1 MHSHQNGSCVFLA
14 VLVLAFFGNHVGIL
28 FAQDAQQTIK
38 SLEIEGN
45 ARIEESAIRGRMTL
59 KPGDP
64 YTEEAIRKEIR
75 TIFQMG
81 YFEDV
86 QVKTEPLGGN
96 QVSVVFMVTEKPFI
110 TEIVFD
116 GNDNLS
122 DDKLRE
128 AVTVRSQ
135 TFLNK
140 REVKESAEGIRK
152 AYQEAGYHQ
161 AQIVPVIQAIEEDL
175 RRLTFFIQEGERA
188 RIKTVTFKGRAALEK
203 DELLEVTANR
213 EWEPI
218 ISLITDAGILRREEL
233 PNDVERIREV
243 YMNKGYLDVQ
253 IGAPTIDLTED
264 KKWFTLTFSI
274 EEGQPYTVEVVT
286 FEGNTVFTDDELRFG
301 SLILEGEIAR
311 RIALREEITRI
322 TDIYGEKGYAFTEV
336 TPRLI
341 PNREAHTAEIKLRI
355 KEGHLTKVRQ
365 IYISGNDKTRDNVIR
380 RELRINEQEVID
392 TRAMKRSFERLN
404 NLNFFETVEIIPKQV
419 ADDQVDLHVQV
430 KEKPTGS
437 FSVGG
442 GFSTLDQFVAIA
454 NITEGNLFGRGY
466 MVRVRG
472 QLGGRRTIG
481 IVSFRNPALF
491 DTLTSF
497 QADGFSTRT
506 NYLTFVQSRKGGT
519 VTFGRAF
526 SEYIGGSLTLVG
538 EELNIT
544 SPASDA
550 PQFILDQLGHQSTT
564 GIRTSIF
571 RDTRDF
577 RLSPSSGYRTSFEA
591 DFGTQLLGGTNNFY
605 KFALDGIK
613 YTSLFW
619 NLRHSIRARIGV
631 AEGFGGRPLPLAE
644 RFYVGGINTVRGFK
658 FGRAGP
664 VTSGG
669 TLEGAKKQ
677 LIFNNDFIFPV
688 SKEAKLNGVLFF
700 DYGKGFADDESLSFD
715 LRPAAGVEVRWLSPF
730 GPLRVAYGLNLDP
743 RPNES
748 KGAFAFAVG
757 QIF

>member
-1 MHSHQNGSCVFLA
+1 MRSNRNGSCVFLA
-14 VLVLAFFGNHVGIL
+14 VLVLAFFGNQLGVL
-28 FAQDAQQTIK
+28 FAQEAHQTIK
-38 SLEIEGN
+38 SIEIQGN

-86 QVKTEPLGGN
+86 QVKTEPLAEN
-96 QVSVVFMVTEKPFI
+96 QVSVAFVVTEKPFI

-122 DDKLRE
+122 EDKLRE

-152 AYQEAGYHQ
+152 AYQEAGYNQ
-161 AQIVPVIQAIEEDL
+161 AQVVPVIQAVEEDL

-203 DELLEVTANR
+203 DELLAVMANR
-213 EWEPI
+213 EWKPI
-218 ISLITDAGILRREEL
+218 ISLITDAGILHREEL

-253 IGAPTIDLTED
+253 IGAATVDLTPD
-264 KKWFTLTFSI
+264 KKWFAVTFPI
-274 EEGQPYTVEVVT
+274 EEGEPYTVESVT
-286 FEGNTVFTDDELRFG
+286 IEGNKVFSDDELRFG
-301 SLILEGEIAR
+301 SLIHEGGIAR
-311 RIALREEITRI
+311 RIALREEISRI
-322 TDIYGEKGYAFTEV
+322 TDLYGEKGYAFTEV
-336 TPRLI
+336 TPSLI
-341 PNREAHTAEIKLRI
+341 PNREARAAQIKLHI
-355 KEGHLTKVRQ
+355 EEGHLTKIRQ

-392 TRAMKRSFERLN
+392 TKAMKRSFERLN
-404 NLNFFETVEIIPKQV
+404 NLNFFETVEILPKQV
-419 ADDQVDLHVQV
+419 AEDKVDLNVQV

-442 GFSTLDQFVAIA
+442 GFSTLAQFVAIA

-472 QLGGRRTIG
+472 QVGGRQTIG
-481 IVSFRNPALF
+481 VVSFRNPALF
-491 DTLTSF
+491 DTLTSV
-497 QADGFSTRT
+497 QVDGFSTRT
-506 NYLTFVQSRKGGT
+506 NYLTFVQSVKGGT

-526 SEYIGGSLTLVG
+526 SEYIGGSLSLVA

-544 SPASDA
+544 SPSADA
-550 PQFILDQLGHQSTT
+550 PQFILNQVGHQSTT
-564 GIRTSIF
+564 GFRSVIF

-577 RLSPSSGYRTSFEA
+577 RLNPSKGYRTSFQFS
-591 DFGTQLLGGTNNFY
+591 FGTQVLGGTNNFY
-605 KFALDGIK
+605 KFAVDGIK

-619 NLRHSIRARIGV
+619 DLRHSIRARLGV
-631 AEGFGGRPLPLAE
+631 AEGFSGRPLPLAE

-688 SKEAKLNGVLFF
+688 SKEAKLNLDLFF
-700 DYGKGFADDESLSFD
+700 DYGKGFADNESLSFK
-715 LRPAAGVEVRWLSPF
+715 LRPTAGVEVRWLSPF
-730 GPLRVAYGLNLDP
+730 GPLRAAYGFNLDR

-757 QIF
+757 QVF